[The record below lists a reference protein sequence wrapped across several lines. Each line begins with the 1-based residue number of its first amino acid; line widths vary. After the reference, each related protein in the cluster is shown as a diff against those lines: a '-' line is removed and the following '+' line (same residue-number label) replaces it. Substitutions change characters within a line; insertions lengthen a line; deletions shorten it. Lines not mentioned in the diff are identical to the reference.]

1 MHGSGVFSMLYERL
15 FLVLVSLSLIA
26 VQMPARRAPRTCR
39 CRVAG
44 ITGMVLTHQK
54 IPYHLTIRDDAKI
67 KILKSK
73 NSMKILFLKNIL
85 LLDGF
90 QPFSL
95 LSSDTNMVL
104 SLKRS
109 KKM

>member
-1 MHGSGVFSMLYERL
+1 MKDFFWFR
-15 FLVLVSLSLIA
+15 FCCADARAALVDVASLQVLL
-26 VQMPARRAPRTCR
+26 
-39 CRVAG
+39 
-44 ITGMVLTHQK
+44 VLTHQK
-54 IPYHLTIRDDAKI
+54 ISYHLTIRDDAKI